1 MNLLSKKLNGV
12 FFVGNAEGGRCG
24 EVVWIEGKLDAVL
37 YTSLTVLS

>member
-12 FFVGNAEGGRCG
+12 FVGNAEGGRCG